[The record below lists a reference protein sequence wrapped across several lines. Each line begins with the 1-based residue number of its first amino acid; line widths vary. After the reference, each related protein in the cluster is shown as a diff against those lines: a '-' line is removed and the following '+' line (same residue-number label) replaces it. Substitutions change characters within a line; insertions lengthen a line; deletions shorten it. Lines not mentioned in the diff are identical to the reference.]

1 MGGRASS
8 VIGRTGLRRD
18 WPRRGGAARIVPA
31 VLGIALVAALTCGT
45 FVFLGGFSERR
56 PADSDPVFGE
66 RPELG
71 LGRSA
76 DYDYDPPAPGSYQ
89 LPVIKPAGDGSV
101 VGTDGQSLR
110 FRDVLEGRITVL
122 SFIYTRCADPSA
134 CPYATGVLY
143 DLHRVS
149 QQDPLIAE
157 SLRLITFSFDPEH
170 DTPRVMSDYGN
181 ALRHGAGSEW
191 LFLTTRD
198 RTDLEPILRAYG
210 QQITPK
216 KNPDDPLG
224 PYSHMLRV
232 YLVDRRG
239 TVRNIYSTG
248 LLDPRLVVTDVRT
261 LLLEEQAAKE
271 RAR

>member
-1 MGGRASS
+1 MDGRPCT
-8 VIGRTGLRRD
+8 VIGRSGLRRD
-18 WPRRGGAARIVPA
+18 WPRRGGAARVVPA
-31 VLGIALVAALTCGT
+31 VFGVAIVVALTCGMI
-45 FVFLGGFSERR
+45 VFFGDFSERR
-56 PADSDPVFGE
+56 AAESNAVSGE

-101 VGTDGQSLR
+101 LGADGQSRQL
-110 FRDVLEGRITVL
+110 RDVLEGRISVL

-134 CPYATGVLY
+134 CPYATGVLH
-143 DLHRVS
+143 DVHRVS

-170 DTPRVMSDYGN
+170 DTPRVMSDYGS
-181 ALRHGAGSEW
+181 ALRQGTGSEW
-191 LFLTTRD
+191 LFLTTRG

-210 QQITPK
+210 QQIATK

-224 PYSHMLRV
+224 PYSHTLRV
-232 YLVDRRG
+232 FLVDRRG
-239 TVRNIYSTG
+239 SVRNIYSSG

-271 RAR
+271 PAR